1 MVALVS
7 RRWKG
12 YDIGCGDSGV
22 GRASLSETG
31 EMGRTGMDCPF
42 AAAMSANKWRVDAS
56 KSGSWC
62 SKIQSE
68 YVD

>member
-12 YDIGCGDSGV
+12 YDIDCEDSGV
-22 GRASLSETG
+22 GRVALSETG
-31 EMGRTGMDCPF
+31 ETGRTGMDCPL
-42 AAAMSANKWRVDAS
+42 AAAMSANKRRVDAS

-62 SKIQSE
+62 SIIQLE